1 MSRQRRRRLF
11 AFVLAVGLLAGA
23 GCREPRPARPPA
35 TGAAE
40 SRPGR
45 TPVMIGR
52 ARLWVEIV
60 DDEAARAQGLMHRR
74 ELPDDEGMLF
84 VFERPQ
90 PLSFWMRNT
99 YLPLDIA
106 FLSDDCRV
114 LNIESMRPLD
124 EGPRYVSR
132 GLARYAVE
140 TNQGWFRRNGVEP
153 GDTLS
158 FR

>member
-1 MSRQRRRRLF
+1 MISL
-11 AFVLAVGLLAGA
+11 LAIGLLAGA
-23 GCREPRPARPPA
+23 GCAQRTPAPPRQQAVPE
-35 TGAAE
+35 T
-40 SRPGR
+40 RPGR
-45 TPVMIGR
+45 TAVAIGP

-60 DDEAARAQGLMHRR
+60 DDEAARAQGLMFRR

-106 FLSDDCRV
+106 FVGADFV
-114 LNIESMRPLD
+114 ILNIEAMTPLD
-124 EGPRYVSR
+124 EKPRYRSR
-132 GLARYAVE
+132 GPGMYAIE
-140 TNQGWFRRNGVEP
+140 TNRGWFNKNGVKP

>member
-1 MSRQRRRRLF
+1 MRIRQHSRSFILL
-11 AFVLAVGLLAGA
+11 LAVGLLACS
-23 GCREPRPARPPA
+23 GCREHKTAQPSPAA
-35 TGAAE
+35 SVE

-45 TPVMIGR
+45 TAVTIGP
-52 ARLWVEIV
+52 ARLWVEVV
-60 DDEAARAQGLMHRR
+60 DDEPSRAQGLMFRR

-106 FLSDDCRV
+106 FLTDELRV
-114 LNIESMRPLD
+114 LNIEAMRPLD
-124 EGPRYVSR
+124 EGPRYRSR

-140 TNQGWFRRNGVEP
+140 TNQGWFKRNGVKP